1 MEILKIILIG
11 LVTCVASV
19 LLKQLKPE
27 LSILV
32 TLAGGLVILVMI
44 VEHLS
49 TILGAFLGIV
59 NKTNVN
65 TKLFSNVLKIVGV
78 GYLTEFGAN
87 ICVDSGNSSIADKV
101 MLGGKIIILCF
112 ALPIVSNML
121 EVILGLIKWRKS
133 YVF

>member
-11 LVTCVASV
+11 LVTCAASV

-121 EVILGLIKWRKS
+121 EVILGLIK
-133 YVF
+133 

>member
-49 TILGAFLGIV
+49 TILWAFFGIV

-121 EVILGLIKWRKS
+121 EVILGLIK
-133 YVF
+133 

>member
-121 EVILGLIKWRKS
+121 EVILGLIK
-133 YVF
+133 

>member
-59 NKTNVN
+59 SKTNVN

-121 EVILGLIKWRKS
+121 EVILGLIK
-133 YVF
+133 

>member
-32 TLAGGLVILVMI
+32 TLAGGLIILVMI

-121 EVILGLIKWRKS
+121 EVILGLIK
-133 YVF
+133 

>member
-49 TILGAFLGIV
+49 TILGTFLGIV

-78 GYLTEFGAN
+78 GYLTEFGAGILN
-87 ICVDSGNSSIADKV
+87 DFGSSAVADKV
-101 MLGGKIIILCF
+101 VLGGKITIVILS
-112 ALPIVSNML
+112 LPIL
-121 EVILGLIKWRKS
+121 QGLLQLIQGFLQL
-133 YVF
+133 V

>member
-44 VEHLS
+44 V
-49 TILGAFLGIV
+49 
-59 NKTNVN
+59 
-65 TKLFSNVLKIVGV
+65 
-78 GYLTEFGAN
+78 
-87 ICVDSGNSSIADKV
+87 
-101 MLGGKIIILCF
+101 
-112 ALPIVSNML
+112 
-121 EVILGLIKWRKS
+121 
-133 YVF
+133 

>member
-65 TKLFSNVLKIVGV
+65 TRLFSNVLKIVGV

-121 EVILGLIKWRKS
+121 EVILGLIK
-133 YVF
+133 